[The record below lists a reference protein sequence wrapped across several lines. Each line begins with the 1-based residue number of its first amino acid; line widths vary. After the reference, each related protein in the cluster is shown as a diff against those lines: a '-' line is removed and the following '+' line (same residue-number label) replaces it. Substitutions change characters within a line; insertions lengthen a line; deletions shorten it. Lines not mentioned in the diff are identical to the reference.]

1 MTGGRIDP
9 LRMSRRV
16 DAATNKPDRAGNFYK
31 TSRNLIADRFL
42 LWWYSPCMEVSAWRK
57 GGLDF
62 LYTYARKPPVWIKAG
77 DTIGIGIEAIGI
89 LSNSVED
96 EA

>member
-1 MTGGRIDP
+1 
-9 LRMSRRV
+9 MSRRV

-57 GGLDF
+57 GALNF
-62 LYTYARKPPVWIKAG
+62 LYTYARKPPVWMKAG
-77 DTIGIGIEAIGI
+77 DTIEIRIEAIGI
-89 LSNSVED
+89 LSNSVEK